1 MTMRYERSK
10 FKIFALVITV
20 SCVFSNADHC
30 AWGNPRSESL
40 SQQAIRESMLIDT
53 RETALKHIDQALSI
67 EPKNPVYWQIK
78 AQVLQSLEES
88 EKALPCI
95 TKSIS
100 LFPHSADA
108 YGIKADILVHLGKTD
123 EALLALDQAL
133 KITDH
138 PYLRSVRGK
147 ILKEQGKFELA
158 EKEYDMAVKAEPNNL
173 ITRAGRAKVAAQ
185 GKHWQKAIDDFSFV
199 LTKAPKKNFSYYEDL
214 LARAEAYTATKQYA
228 KAIADCKEGI
238 VGQPEMPHFHVALL
252 KVYKLTND
260 AAGVKKE
267 SQQLKIIDEDL
278 GESRDARY

>member
-10 FKIFALVITV
+10 FKIFAVVISV
-20 SCVFSNADHC
+20 SGAFSNANNC

-40 SQQAIRESMLIDT
+40 CQQAIKETMLIDT

-67 EPKNPVYWQIK
+67 EPKNPFYWRIK

-100 LFPHSADA
+100 IFPQSAEA
-108 YGIKADILVHLGKTD
+108 YGIKADILVHLGKTN

-133 KITDH
+133 KTAEH
-138 PYLRSVRGK
+138 PYLRSLRGK
-147 ILKEQGKFELA
+147 ILKEQGKFDLA
-158 EKEYDMAVKAEPNNL
+158 EKEYDLAVKADPNNL
-173 ITRAGRAKVAAQ
+173 VTRSGRAKVAAK
-185 GKHWQKAIDDFSFV
+185 GKHWQKAIDDFSFA
-199 LTKAPKKNFSYYEDL
+199 LTKAQKKNYSYYEDL
-214 LARAEAYTATKQYA
+214 LARAEAYTATKQYG

-238 VGQPEMPHFHVALL
+238 AGQPEMPHFHQALL

>member
-10 FKIFALVITV
+10 FKIFALVI
-20 SCVFSNADHC
+20 SISSAFSHSANC
-30 AWGNPRSESL
+30 AWGNPRSDSL
-40 SQQAIRESMLIDT
+40 CQQAITEMRLLDT

-67 EPKNPVYWQIK
+67 EPKNPFYWRIK

-100 LFPHSADA
+100 IFPQSADA
-108 YGIKADILVHLGKTD
+108 YGIKADILFHLNRPK

-138 PYLRSVRGK
+138 PYLRCLRGK
-147 ILKEQGKFELA
+147 ILKEQGKFDLA
-158 EKEYDMAVKAEPNNL
+158 EKEYDRAVKAEPNNL
-173 ITRAGRAKVAAQ
+173 VNRSGRAKVATQA
-185 GKHWQKAIDDFSFV
+185 KHWQKAIDDFSFA
-199 LTKAPKKNFSYYEDL
+199 LTKAPKKNYSYYEDL
-214 LARAEAYTATKQYA
+214 LARAEAYTVTKQYA

-238 VGQPEMPHFHVALL
+238 AGQPEMPHFHVALL

-278 GESRDARY
+278 GESRHARY